1 MNKVSSVKAGDFAKQ
16 TIAAKCSMLILMDG
30 WMDGCLKI
38 ETRLANIG
46 DHSFG
51 NVKCIAI
58 IAPHGFSLCKCI
70 DSRNCLYF
78 PTSYMYMHSIVD
90 LRIEKTCFK
99 FLFKDIQLCGALLLE
114 ICTLTRRRG

>member
-1 MNKVSSVKAGDFAKQ
+1 
-16 TIAAKCSMLILMDG
+16 MLNAHLNG

-70 DSRNCLYF
+70 DSRNCLFF
-78 PTSYMYMHSIVD
+78 PTSSIVD
-90 LRIEKTCFK
+90 LSIEKTCLK
-99 FLFKDIQLCGALLLE
+99 FPFQRYS
-114 ICTLTRRRG
+114 TLWSFTVRNLHSH